1 MLRPASQVKCNIS
14 VYFSFDSGI
23 SSQYANIYSPP
34 KDNKEKKFTEIRG
47 ERREEMQEI
56 EFWEFK
62 QFDRVQVTTK
72 SLLPEQDPGNKT
84 QKIEKYIKNM

>member
-1 MLRPASQVKCNIS
+1 
-14 VYFSFDSGI
+14 
-23 SSQYANIYSPP
+23 
-34 KDNKEKKFTEIRG
+34 
-47 ERREEMQEI
+47 MQEI

-72 SLLPEQDPGNKT
+72 SLLPKQDPGNKT